1 MLNDQGYISECT
13 GDNAFVIHKNQLF
26 TPTIASGALC
36 GITRGVV
43 LEIAAEL
50 SLPVKEVNMTRYDVW
65 VGDECFLTGTAAEVI
80 PVTVVDGRTIGTGT
94 PGPWTAKFMTA
105 FKKRV
110 LTEGTRI

>member
-13 GDNAFVIHKNQLF
+13 GDNVFTVHKDQLF
-26 TPTIASGALC
+26 TPTIASGALS

-43 LEIAAEL
+43 LDIAAEL
-50 SLPVKEVNMTRYDVW
+50 GVPVKEVNMTRYDVW
-65 VGDECFLTGTAAEVI
+65 VADECFLTGSAAEVI
-80 PVTVVDGRTIGTGT
+80 PETSAAARTIGTGS
-94 PGPWTAKFMTA
+94 PGPWTAKFMAA